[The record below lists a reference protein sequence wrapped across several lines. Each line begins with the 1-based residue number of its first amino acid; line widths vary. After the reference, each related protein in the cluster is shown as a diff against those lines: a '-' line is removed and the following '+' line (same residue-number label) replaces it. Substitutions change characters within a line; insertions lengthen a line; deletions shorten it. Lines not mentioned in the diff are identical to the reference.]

1 MKPLFNN
8 WREYLKESI
17 LREFKKA
24 DEESV
29 MEDEDSFTVAYEI
42 ELVSDDY
49 IGNLDDDVDGGD
61 EYSEEYEE
69 ERERQRARHASEFL
83 NFDYFEE
90 SVRERDTGEL
100 WSSMFGDWDDPP
112 FEDFLEKYME
122 DETPYGPSYLD
133 EFIHIANVE
142 SRHDGGEEEQFKQV
156 LKKVLTPGSIA
167 HTIFI
172 KTLMSNPKIKGDLE
186 DKGLVPYVDK
196 QGVLPGMGSSEDTL
210 LLFENNEE
218 AVGAFRDYIYDF
230 EKGDVPRKA
239 ALGMSIPFNH
249 FLEAL
254 GEGELAEELD
264 FDGGQVYEGM
274 ISPNRYTTLND
285 LTETT
290 SIARFKSPFFKRLG
304 TWLEKAAEEYIGN
317 TSQENWDEYRD
328 DPEGHLE
335 NMGYDFDA
343 TFEEWWENN
352 WEYHVE
358 GGGGGDP
365 YDNVSQLLE
374 EHLPNFWSKWGET
387 LDTKPDLSL
396 PRNHNVELV
405 NSTPMYMDG
414 LDEAFEFLEDFFDDF
429 DAQDNFKFTSETG
442 LHTNIGYLRTDDEGR
457 KHEMND
463 YNVLKGLLFLNH
475 EFALKNFEERK
486 GSGWAG
492 DLKVDVIKKIQDLF
506 QKEKLGADKRLTQTW
521 LSRNFDLFEKTINDV
536 VLKYSKSMKNPKSI
550 GFNITYVKSRGYI
563 EFRYPGNEVTYEK
576 MKDATLYYAHIV
588 KAAAD
593 DDYKKEEYMKKLV
606 AFVENAKTSEKSEV
620 TDFHETKDF
629 IKRYKNTP
637 LQRDQSAHA
646 DSAFW
651 RAMNDIPE
659 GDVTDFLDSN
669 NLSRWA
675 RPYRMMGSHSFSWFD
690 DIKKGKTVD
699 DTVVLVKTLTL
710 DGSKVFPFTIEYDIK
725 DFERDLRNGVLTP
738 VTDEG
743 VKKLATY
750 IYDKVV
756 KESEA
761 PAEKDAEKPDNH
773 NRYRRVPLEEEGK
786 IHYSKVEQAVLE
798 AISKKI
804 FNI

>member
-49 IGNLDDDVDGGD
+49 IGDLEGGGGD
-61 EYSEEYEE
+61 LYSDEYEE
-69 ERERQRARHASEFL
+69 EMARQRARHASEYL
-83 NFDYFEE
+83 NFDYFDE

-100 WSSMFGDWDDPP
+100 WNSMFGDWDDPP
-112 FEDFLEKYME
+112 LEDFLEKYME
-122 DETPYGPSYLD
+122 DETPYGPNYLD
-133 EFIHIANVE
+133 EFIFIAGAE
-142 SRHDGGEEEQFKQV
+142 SRHDGGEEEQFEQV
-156 LKKVLTPGSIA
+156 LKKVLTPGSTA

-186 DKGLVPYVDK
+186 DKGLVPYIDK

-230 EKGDVPRKA
+230 EEGDVPRKA
-239 ALGMSIPFNH
+239 GIGMSIPLNH

-254 GEGELAEELD
+254 GEGELAEEFA
-264 FDGGQVYEGM
+264 FDAGQTYESM
-274 ISPNRYTTLND
+274 INLSRYTTLND
-285 LTETT
+285 LTEAV
-290 SIARFKSPFFKRLG
+290 SIAGIKSPFFKRLG
-304 TWLEKAAEEYIGN
+304 TWLEKAAEEYIEN

-328 DPEGHLE
+328 TPEAYLDD
-335 NMGYDFDA
+335 MGYEWEDQFN
-343 TFEEWWENN
+343 EWWENN

-358 GGGGGDP
+358 GSGIQGGDAHE
-365 YDNVSQLLE
+365 NVDRLLNE
-374 EHLPNFWSKWGET
+374 YLPNFWGKWGSSLATE
-387 LDTKPDLSL
+387 PDASL

-405 NSTPMYMDG
+405 NSNPIYMDG
-414 LDEAFEFLEDFFDDF
+414 LDEAFEFLEDFFNDF
-429 DAQDNFKFTSETG
+429 DAQDNFKFTEKTG
-442 LHTNIGYLRTDDEGR
+442 LHTNIGYLRTDPDGEKR
-457 KHEMND
+457 RMND

-475 EFALKNFEERK
+475 DFALKNFEERK
-486 GSGWAG
+486 GSSWAG
-492 DLKVDVIKKIQDLF
+492 DLKADAVKHIQDLF
-506 QKEKLGADKRLTQTW
+506 QKEKVGTDKRLTQTW

-536 VLKYSKSMKNPKSI
+536 VLEYSKNMYSKGI
-550 GFNITYVKSRGYI
+550 GFNINYVKSRGYI

-588 KAAAD
+588 KVTAD

-606 AFVENAKTSEKSEV
+606 SFVENAKSSEKTEV
-620 TDFHETKDF
+620 ADFPETKEL
-629 IKRYKNTP
+629 IKKYKNIP
-637 LQRDQSAHA
+637 LQRYKTGTSR
-646 DSAFW
+646 SAFW
-651 RAMNDIPE
+651 HAMRGMSEEEKDYLYNINLLGYPSNMM
-659 GDVTDFLDSN
+659 DSH
-669 NLSRWA
+669 
-675 RPYRMMGSHSFSWFD
+675 YFSWFD

-699 DTVVLVKTLTL
+699 DTKVLVKTLGY
-710 DGSKVFPFTIEYDIK
+710 DGDKVVPFTLEYDIK
-725 DFERDLRNGVLTP
+725 DFERDLRNGVLSP
-738 VTDEG
+738 VLDNQ
-743 VKKLATY
+743 VKTLATY

-756 KESEA
+756 KEGETKNNKESE
-761 PAEKDAEKPDNH
+761 DA
-773 NRYRRVPLEEEGK
+773 LQEGT

-798 AISKKI
+798 AINKKI

>member
-49 IGNLDDDVDGGD
+49 IGDLDGGGHGD
-61 EYSEEYEE
+61 EYNEEYEE
-69 ERERQRARHASEFL
+69 EMARQRAIRASEFL

-90 SVRERDTGEL
+90 SARERETGDL
-100 WSSMFGDWDDPP
+100 WGSMFNDWNDPP

-133 EFIHIANVE
+133 EFVHIANVE
-142 SRHDGGEEEQFKQV
+142 SRHDTGEEEQFKQV
-156 LKKVLTPGSIA
+156 LKKVLTPGSTA

-172 KTLMSNPKIKGDLE
+172 KTLMSNPKIKYDLK
-186 DKGLVPYVDK
+186 DKGLVPFVDK
-196 QGVLPGMGSSEDTL
+196 QGVLPGMGSSEDAL

-264 FDGGQVYEGM
+264 FDGGQVYEG
-274 ISPNRYTTLND
+274 IINPNRYTTLND

-290 SIARFKSPFFKRLG
+290 NIGRFKSPFFKRLG
-304 TWLEKAAEEYIGN
+304 TWLEKAAEEYITN
-317 TSQENWDEYRD
+317 TSQENWEEYRD
-328 DPEGHLE
+328 NPEGYLE
-335 NMGYDFDA
+335 SMGYEWEDQFN
-343 TFEEWWENN
+343 EWWENN
-352 WEYHVE
+352 WEYYVE
-358 GGGGGDP
+358 GSGGGDP
-365 YDNVSQLLE
+365 YDNVNQLLE
-374 EHLPNFWSKWGET
+374 EHLPNFWSKWGDQ

-429 DAQDNFKFTSETG
+429 DAQDNFKFTSKTG
-442 LHTNIGYLRTDDEGR
+442 LHTNIGYLRTDDEGE
-457 KHEMND
+457 KHRMND

-486 GSGWAG
+486 GSSWAG
-492 DLKVDVIKKIQDLF
+492 DLKADAIKHIQDLF
-506 QKEKLGADKRLTQTW
+506 QKEKIGTDKRLTQTW
-521 LSRNFDLFEKTINDV
+521 LSKNFNLFEKTINDI
-536 VLKYSKSMKNPKSI
+536 VLQYSKNMYSKGI

-588 KAAAD
+588 KTTAD

-606 AFVENAKTSEKSEV
+606 SFVENAKSSEKTEV

-629 IKRYKNTP
+629 IKRHKNAP
-637 LQRDQSAHA
+637 LQRYKTGTSR
-646 DSAFW
+646 SAFW
-651 RAMNDIPE
+651 HAMRGMSEEEKDY
-659 GDVTDFLDSN
+659 LYKN
-669 NLSRWA
+669 NLLGYPSN
-675 RPYRMMGSHSFSWFD
+675 MMDSHYFSWFD

-699 DTVVLVKTLTL
+699 DTKVLVKTLGY
-710 DGSKVFPFTIEYDIK
+710 DGDKVVPFTLEYDIK
-725 DFERDLRNGVLTP
+725 DFERDLRNGVLSPTMDSE
-738 VTDEG
+738 VEL
-743 VKKLATY
+743 LATY

-756 KESEA
+756 KEGETKKEV
-761 PAEKDAEKPDNH
+761 PTERDAEKPDNH

-798 AISKKI
+798 TISKKI